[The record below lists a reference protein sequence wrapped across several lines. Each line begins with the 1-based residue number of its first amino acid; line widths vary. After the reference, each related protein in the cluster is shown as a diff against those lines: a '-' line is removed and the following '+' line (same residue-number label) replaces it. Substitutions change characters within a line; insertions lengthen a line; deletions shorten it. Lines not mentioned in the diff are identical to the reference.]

1 MKIADM
7 HCDTISEIWESR
19 KIGKP
24 QQLFQNSLHVDIKKM
39 HTAN

>member
-19 KIGKP
+19 K
-24 QQLFQNSLHVDIKKM
+24 QSVSQNGGSSSPAMICISIS
-39 HTAN
+39 AR